1 MYHEDIFYPF
11 LHMFSTFDRKME
23 NVVENAECFY
33 SEKLGGVFKLRL
45 LCTTQPLLDS
55 RYVEYSSIRNT

>member
-33 SEKLGGVFKLRL
+33 GFALKYRNGKYYGLDYL
-45 LCTTQPLLDS
+45 L
-55 RYVEYSSIRNT
+55 